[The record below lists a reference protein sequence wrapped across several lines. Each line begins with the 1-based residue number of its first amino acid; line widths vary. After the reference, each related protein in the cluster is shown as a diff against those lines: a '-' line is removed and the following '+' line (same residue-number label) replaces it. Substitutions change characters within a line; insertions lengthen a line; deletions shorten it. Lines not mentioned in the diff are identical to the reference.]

1 MELLAPYANAVGL
14 LGVAVVLVS
23 YGLLTTGKLTEHDAR
38 YYWLN
43 IIGTAG
49 IAISLLTQWNLPSM
63 VAQILWIV
71 ISFVAIIRLR
81 RRALISASMM

>member
-1 MELLAPYANAVGL
+1 VESLATLIGL
-14 LGVAVVLVS
+14 LGVVVVLIS

-43 IIGTAG
+43 IIGTVG
-49 IAISLLTQWNLPSM
+49 IALSLLVQWNLSSM

-71 ISFVAIIRLR
+71 VSIIALIRVR
-81 RRALISASMM
+81 RRA